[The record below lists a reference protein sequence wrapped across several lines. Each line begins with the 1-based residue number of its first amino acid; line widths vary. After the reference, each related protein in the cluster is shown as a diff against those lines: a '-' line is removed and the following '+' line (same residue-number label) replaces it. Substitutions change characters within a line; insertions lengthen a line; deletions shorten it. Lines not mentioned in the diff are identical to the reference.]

1 MRKPRGDIAR
11 LRVASAIVSTLVC
24 LESVTRPVVA
34 QEAPQPILSAQFS
47 FSNPG
52 ARSLGLGGA
61 FVAVADDATAAWANP
76 AGLVQ
81 IGRPEVSAEGRY
93 WEYSTPYVAS
103 GRVRGTPSGIGL
115 DTSAGV
121 RSETSEFD
129 VTGLAFLS
137 FVYPKDRWSLAL
149 YRHVLANLETEST
162 TEGVFSE
169 TPDGRTVRF
178 LDQSNRS
185 NLEMISYGLSG
196 AHRITE
202 TLSIGLGIVYYQT
215 LAEIESDL
223 YFWDDLDDPLGSG
236 TSYIGER
243 FVLGQTLYSDD
254 WSFGFVAGLLWR
266 VTPNWSLGG
275 RYRQGPRVD
284 LGIEAR
290 VGSILDLGV
299 PPGSV
304 IDLGP
309 AGRSDFPD
317 NFGLGLAYRSR
328 DGRLTL
334 SFEWD
339 RVTYSD
345 SLESLEVEDQDLD
358 DADEIHLGGEWA
370 FLHSK
375 PLFAARA
382 GVWFDP
388 DHQTRAND
396 EADDFARALLIRGDD
411 EIHFALGFGV
421 AFENFQIDVA
431 ADFSDL
437 VDTLS
442 VSAIYSF

>member
-1 MRKPRGDIAR
+1 MRKLQGGFVR
-11 LRVASAIVSTLVC
+11 LRVASAILSALVC
-24 LESVTRPVVA
+24 LEAGSRPVIA

-81 IGRPEVSAEGRY
+81 IGGPEVSAEGRY
-93 WEYSTPYVAS
+93 WRYSTPYITS
-103 GRVRGTPSGIGL
+103 GRVRGTPSGMGL
-115 DTSAGV
+115 DTNAGV

-137 FVYPKDRWSLAL
+137 FAYPKDRWSLAI
-149 YRHVLANLETEST
+149 YRHVLANLETEGA

-169 TPDGRTVRF
+169 TSDGRIIRF

-185 NLEMISYGLSG
+185 HLEMISYGLSG
-196 AHRITE
+196 AHRITD
-202 TLSIGLGIVYYQT
+202 TLSVGFGIVYYQT
-215 LAEIESDL
+215 LVEIESDL
-223 YFWDDLDDPLGSG
+223 FFWDDLDNPLGSG
-236 TSYIGER
+236 TSYVDER
-243 FVLGQTLYSDD
+243 FVLGQTLYGDD
-254 WSFGFVAGLLWR
+254 WSFGFTAGLLWR

-284 LGIEAR
+284 LGLEAR

-309 AGRSDFPD
+309 AGRAEFPD
-317 NFGLGLAYRSR
+317 NIGFGFAYRSD

-334 SFEWD
+334 GFEWD

-345 SLESLEVEDQDLD
+345 SLQSLEVDDQDLD
-358 DADEIHLGGEWA
+358 DTDEIHLGGEWA

-375 PLFAARA
+375 PLLAARA
-382 GVWFDP
+382 GVWLDP

-396 EADDFARALLIRGDD
+396 RADDFAQALLIPGDD

-421 AFENFQIDVA
+421 AFERFQIDVA